1 MPSCS
6 KCHKRNTCTEL
17 CEEAEKYVN
26 QDYVELKEILI
37 DKPISYIE
45 SPPQNITKS
54 NQEIIIRAYFV
65 SRKTQIQIAKIL
77 DVSQSY
83 VSKVVKRH
91 RKIIIK
97 NLKK

>member
-1 MPSCS
+1 MSLCS
-6 KCHKRNTCTEL
+6 ECPRRNICTEL

-26 QDYVELKEILI
+26 QDYVELQETLI

-45 SPPQNITKS
+45 PPLQNITKS
-54 NQEIIIRAYFV
+54 NQEIIVRAYFV
-65 SRKTQIQIAKIL
+65 SRKTQTQIAKTL

-83 VSKVVKRH
+83 VSRVVTRH
-91 RKIIIK
+91 RKVIIK